1 MKTVVDRFIEYIK
14 IETTSYPEI
23 EGNPCPSSAM
33 QMDFAHFMADEM
45 KAIGIEE
52 VEVDKFGFVFG
63 TIPATVDA
71 FCPIAT

>member
-45 KAIGIEE
+45 KAIGIE
-52 VEVDKFGFVFG
+52 
-63 TIPATVDA
+63 
-71 FCPIAT
+71 